1 MSVFVSVKLWVVEL
15 AYAQAASSVVWWV
28 IEQAVSRDAVLASG
42 MVVWWDSSSVEKL
55 EILQVESLVEWL
67 FEMTEAMMV

>member
-1 MSVFVSVKLWVVEL
+1 M
-15 AYAQAASSVVWWV
+15 AYAQAASLVAWWV
-28 IEQAVSRDAVLASG
+28 NEQAVSRGAVLASG
-42 MVVWWDSSSVEKL
+42 MAVWWDSSSVEKL